1 MIPPEVPVFSI
12 MSILFNY
19 KPKLKEAFFYWY
31 AFTITIDLDDFY
43 IFPSF
48 HNIIYSYQELNFI
61 NLISR
66 NS

>member
-1 MIPPEVPVFSI
+1 